1 MKNKIGIMQGR
12 LSEQKSLK
20 IQEFPTQT
28 WENEF
33 QKANNIGF
41 STVEWIFDSI
51 ENPILND
58 KKIEYIL
65 KKINENNISIN
76 SVIADFFMDNL
87 LSTNDYKSNKNLEIL
102 KKLIINANKLNIKI
116 VEIPFVDSSS
126 LKSKEQIRILEKKML
141 EIIPMLEKNQ
151 MIIGLETDLNPRE
164 FTELLERINHP
175 NIQANYDS
183 GNSASLGYNVY
194 EEFELLGKWIK
205 NIHIKDRIVNGGTV
219 PLGDGD
225 VDFDVLF
232 TLIKKYDYS
241 GDLIIQGSRIKK
253 ELPEETCKKYNTFV
267 KHYVDKYLK

>member
-1 MKNKIGIMQGR
+1 
-12 LSEQKSLK
+12 
-20 IQEFPTQT
+20 
-28 WENEF
+28 
-33 QKANNIGF
+33 
-41 STVEWIFDSI
+41 
-51 ENPILND
+51 
-58 KKIEYIL
+58 
-65 KKINENNISIN
+65 
-76 SVIADFFMDNL
+76 MDNL